1 MKITVYTTT
10 DCQYCKQEKDYLVAN
25 KLAYEEKNLE
35 TNKEFLTEMMAIS
48 NNFAGTPV
56 TRVEKDDGSI
66 IVLKG
71 FTKGEFDTAFGFVA
85 PVSPTPVAETPT
97 VEASPTAA
105 PITPPPTEIPIVEEP
120 VATEPVVPSPTI
132 VTEPKSEELN
142 SVLDKLEEK
151 TSPPQT
157 ADNQPPIT
165 NDQLPTTPPS
175 VPDFPDPAKTT
186 V

>member
-25 KLAYEEKNLE
+25 KLTYEEKNLE
-35 TNKEFLTEMMAIS
+35 TNKEFLTEMLAIS

-66 IVLKG
+66 VVLKG
-71 FTKGEFDTAFGFVA
+71 FTKGEFDTSFEFVVETPPVATPVVPPPAVETPAVEAPVTVA
-85 PVSPTPVAETPT
+85 PVTPN
-97 VEASPTAA
+97 PTAD
-105 PITPPPTEIPIVEEP
+105 
-120 VATEPVVPSPTI
+120 
-132 VTEPKSEELN
+132 EPKSDELN

-151 TSPPQT
+151 TAPP
-157 ADNQPPIT
+157 ANNQPPIT
-165 NDQLPTTPPS
+165 NDQPPTTPPS